1 MIAGAPEMSDM
12 VTTLATRTGIDLET
26 AKKGLGALLSFAK
39 ERLGHDTFSK
49 VQSSVPGSG
58 EMLSSFESSGESSG
72 AGLLGTVS
80 GLAGNLLGGKAGE
93 GADLL
98 AMLSRAG
105 LDHNQ
110 VMAFLPRAFEML
122 RQYLPP
128 EILEKVKGLLPAGVE
143 GSPGTGTE

>member
-1 MIAGAPEMSDM
+1 MSDM
-12 VTTLATRTGIDLET
+12 ITTLATQTGIDPET
-26 AKKGLGALLSFAK
+26 AKKGLGAMLSFAK
-39 ERLGHDTFSK
+39 GRLAPDAFGK
-49 VQSSVPGSG
+49 VQSAVPGSG
-58 EMLSSFESSGESSG
+58 EMISSFESSEGSSG
-72 AGLLGTVS
+72 AGLLGTVT

-110 VMAFLPRAFEML
+110 VMAFLPKAFEML

-128 EILEKVKGLLPAGVE
+128 EILEKVKGLIPAGVE
-143 GSPGTGTE
+143 GSPGTGAG

>member
-1 MIAGAPEMSDM
+1 MADMIG
-12 VTTLATRTGIDLET
+12 TLATRTGIDPET
-26 AKKGLGALLSFAK
+26 ARKGLGAILSFAK
-39 ERLGHDTFSK
+39 GRLAPDAFSK

-58 EMLSSFESSGESSG
+58 EMLSSFEASGESSG
-72 AGLLGTVS
+72 AGLLGAVS

-110 VMAFLPRAFEML
+110 VMAFLPKALELL

-128 EILEKVKGLLPAGVE
+128 EILEKVKGLIPAGVE
-143 GSPGTGTE
+143 GSPGTGAE